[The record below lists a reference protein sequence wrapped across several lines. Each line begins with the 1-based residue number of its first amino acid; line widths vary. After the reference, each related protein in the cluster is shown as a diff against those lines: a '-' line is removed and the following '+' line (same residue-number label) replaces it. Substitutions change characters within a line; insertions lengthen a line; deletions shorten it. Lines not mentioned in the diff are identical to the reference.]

1 MTSQLTTEASPDS
14 RIPRR
19 WLTAVRVI
27 WLALV
32 LSLIPLPIASAP
44 AYFNELRMPCAADDC
59 YVLALTSPEVDMLQ
73 DLGLSLEF
81 YAGYQVGLQ
90 VFASALFIVL
100 AGFIFWR
107 KSDSWMGILVSL
119 TLAFIGVGNE
129 FYTEL
134 YPNLRLLLAISD
146 TIFSVLLVLLFYTF
160 PDGRFVPRWTRT
172 TIIIVAGAALFYNF
186 LPSLGSFGS
195 PVTLGEGA
203 VIILFFGGLIVG
215 VFAQVYRYRKVSTPT
230 QRQQTKWT
238 VFGLVVTFITLIL
251 WTTLADLFPLQP
263 GVTRLA
269 YNLSTGI
276 LAITFMFLP
285 ISVAISI
292 LRYRLWDIDIII
304 NRALVYGL
312 LTAALGLIYFASVVL
327 LQFILN
333 AVGGQQTAVVTVI
346 STLAIA
352 ALFNPLRHRIQESI
366 DRRFYR
372 RKYDAEQVLAA
383 FAETVRDEVNLDR
396 LAGTLLT
403 VAEDA
408 MQPEHVSLW
417 FEEQERRS
425 PRWNDS

>member
-27 WLALV
+27 WLTLV

>member
-107 KSDSWMGILVSL
+107 KSNSWMGILVSL

>member
-1 MTSQLTTEASPDS
+1 
-14 RIPRR
+14 
-19 WLTAVRVI
+19 
-27 WLALV
+27 
-32 LSLIPLPIASAP
+32 
-44 AYFNELRMPCAADDC
+44 
-59 YVLALTSPEVDMLQ
+59 
-73 DLGLSLEF
+73 
-81 YAGYQVGLQ
+81 
-90 VFASALFIVL
+90 
-100 AGFIFWR
+100 
-107 KSDSWMGILVSL
+107 
-119 TLAFIGVGNE
+119 
-129 FYTEL
+129 L

-146 TIFSVLLVLLFYTF
+146 TILSVLLVLLFYTF
-160 PDGRFVPRWTRT
+160 PDGRFVPHWTRT

-230 QRQQTKWT
+230 QRQQTKWI

-333 AVGGQQTAVVTVI
+333 TIGGQQTAIVTVI

-352 ALFNPLRHRIQESI
+352 ALFNPLQHRIQESI

-417 FEEQERRS
+417 LEEQERRS